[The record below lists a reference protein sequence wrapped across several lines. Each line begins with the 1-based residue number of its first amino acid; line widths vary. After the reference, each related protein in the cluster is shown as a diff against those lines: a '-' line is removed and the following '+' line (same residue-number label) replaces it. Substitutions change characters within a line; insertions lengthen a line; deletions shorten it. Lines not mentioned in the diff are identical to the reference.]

1 MSDFVI
7 KIVDEIVVVKVDIV
21 IATHRDAKPLWDEF
35 ESKLLFNRK
44 KVVIDLSF
52 CNNVDSTFLGMLVK
66 ILRKL
71 NEKDG
76 KLVLVFPKLIRQE
89 LFIVTGINKIIPCY
103 NTLIEALLSLGSK
116 QSIKDFNFNAAV
128 SQNWFN
134 FKPGNC

>member
-1 MSDFVI
+1 MSDFQI
-7 KIVDEIVVVKVDIV
+7 NIIDEIVVVKVDIL

-44 KVVIDLSF
+44 RIVIDLSF

-71 NEKDG
+71 NEKG
-76 KLVLVFPKLIRQE
+76 GQLALVFPKLVKQE

-103 NTLIEALLSLGSK
+103 KTLTEALRSIGSNRPL
-116 QSIKDFNFNAAV
+116 QEFNLN
-128 SQNWFN
+128 STISPN
-134 FKPGNC
+134 

>member
-1 MSDFVI
+1 VSDYQI
-7 KIVDEIVVVKVDIV
+7 NIIDEIVVVKVDIL

-44 KVVIDLSF
+44 RIVIDLSF

-71 NEKDG
+71 NERG
-76 KLVLVFPKLIRQE
+76 GQLALVFPKLVKQE

-103 NTLIEALLSLGSK
+103 KTLTEALRSIGSNRPL
-116 QSIKDFNFNAAV
+116 QEFNLN
-128 SQNWFN
+128 STISPN
-134 FKPGNC
+134 

>member
-89 LFIVTGINKIIPCY
+89 LFIVTGINKIILCY

-128 SQNWFN
+128 SQN
-134 FKPGNC
+134 

>member
-128 SQNWFN
+128 SQN
-134 FKPGNC
+134 

>member
-52 CNNVDSTFLGMLVK
+52 CNNVDSTFLGILVK

-128 SQNWFN
+128 SQN
-134 FKPGNC
+134 

>member
-1 MSDFVI
+1 MSDYQI
-7 KIVDEIVVVKVDIV
+7 NIIDEIVVVKVDIL

-44 KVVIDLSF
+44 RIVIDLSF

-71 NEKDG
+71 NEKG
-76 KLVLVFPKLIRQE
+76 GQLALVFPKLVKQE

-103 NTLIEALLSLGSK
+103 KTLTEALRSIGSK
-116 QSIKDFNFNAAV
+116 RPLQEFNLN
-128 SQNWFN
+128 STISPN
-134 FKPGNC
+134 

>member
-103 NTLIEALLSLGSK
+103 NTLTEALLSLGSK

-128 SQNWFN
+128 SQN
-134 FKPGNC
+134 

>member
-1 MSDFVI
+1 VSDFQI
-7 KIVDEIVVVKVDIV
+7 NIIDEIVVVKVDIL

-71 NEKDG
+71 NERG
-76 KLVLVFPKLIRQE
+76 GQLALVFPKLVKQE

-103 NTLIEALLSLGSK
+103 NTLAESLRGMGSK
-116 QSIKDFNFNAAV
+116 RPLQEFNLN
-128 SQNWFN
+128 STISPN
-134 FKPGNC
+134 

>member
-7 KIVDEIVVVKVDIV
+7 KIVDEIIVVKVDIV

-128 SQNWFN
+128 SQN
-134 FKPGNC
+134 

>member
-1 MSDFVI
+1 MSDFII

-35 ESKLLFNRK
+35 ESKFLFNRK
-44 KVVIDLSF
+44 KVVVDLSF

-76 KLVLVFPKLIRQE
+76 KMALVFPKLIKKE
-89 LFIVTGINKIIPCY
+89 LFLVTGINKIIPCY
-103 NTLIEALLSLGSK
+103 NTLTEALISLGAK
-116 QSIKDFNFNAAV
+116 QPINDFQFNSAV
-128 SQNWFN
+128 SQN
-134 FKPGNC
+134 

>member
-1 MSDFVI
+1 MSDFQI
-7 KIVDEIVVVKVDIV
+7 NIIDEIVVVKVDIL

-44 KVVIDLSF
+44 KIVIDLSF
-52 CNNVDSTFLGMLVK
+52 CNNVDSTFLGILVK

-103 NTLIEALLSLGSK
+103 NTLTEALLSMGSK
-116 QSIKDFNFNAAV
+116 RSIKDFNFNAAS
-128 SQNWFN
+128 SQN
-134 FKPGNC
+134 

>member
-52 CNNVDSTFLGMLVK
+52 CNNVDSTFLGILVK

>member
-7 KIVDEIVVVKVDIV
+7 NIIDEIVVVKVDIV

-52 CNNVDSTFLGMLVK
+52 CNNVDSTFLGILVK

-103 NTLIEALLSLGSK
+103 NTLTEALLSLGSK
-116 QSIKDFNFNAAV
+116 RSIKDFNFNATA
-128 SQNWFN
+128 SQN
-134 FKPGNC
+134 